1 MKKYQLR
8 NIIRESIKK
17 LLTEQQQS
25 QMIVMGYPNAPGW
38 NGTNYYCA
46 GSQPGGFRWACCC
59 LQQNYNPGTTTI
71 DYVGGPAGNANL
83 FSWLGI
89 PVNGT
94 VPCVQNCNCTNQG
107 QTWMTNQQ
115 VNDLIA
121 NHGTMPIYN
130 VNSTFP
136 TGNFIG
142 VWDDG
147 NPTGQFGNAISC
159 NDWFTNNLVSGCT
172 NSNAINYNPNANQDD
187 GSCDYGFACMPLG
200 DHPKFGSECVP
211 GTQNNPGTFTTEQEC
226 LASGCEPLMDPD
238 TKKGVEKNITPF
250 TTDPQ
255 SKKSDP
261 ETTMDIDY
269 VPDSETPIDKG
280 LKTRF
285 QKLANIKK

>member
-1 MKKYQLR
+1 MKKSQLR
-8 NIIRESIKK
+8 KIIRESIKE
-17 LLTEQQQS
+17 LITEQQQS
-25 QMIVMGYPNAPGW
+25 QMIVVGYPNAPGW
-38 NGTNYYCA
+38 AGTNYYCA

-71 DYVGGPAGNANL
+71 DYVGGPAGNTNL
-83 FSWLGI
+83 FSWLGR
-89 PVNGT
+89 T
-94 VPCVQNCNCTNQG
+94 VPCVQNCNCTNSG

-130 VNSTFP
+130 ASSTFP
-136 TGNFIG
+136 IGNFIG

-147 NPTGQFGNAISC
+147 NTTNQFGNSISC
-159 NDWFTNNLVSGCT
+159 NQWVTDNLVSGCT
-172 NSNAINYNPNANQDD
+172 NPSATNYNPSANQDD

-200 DHPKFGSECVP
+200 NHPKFGSECVP

-226 LASGCEPLMDPD
+226 LASGCEPLRDPD

-255 SKKSDP
+255 SKVIDP
-261 ETTMDIDY
+261 EIDRMQ
-269 VPDSETPIDKG
+269 D
-280 LKTRF
+280 
-285 QKLANIKK
+285 LANIKK